1 MCVDVDYQFMI
12 SIHWRERD
20 KEFLRE
26 AVRDEE
32 PAICGTLAACGL
44 LKFFECSLVR
54 AQDYLLQF
62 LISMWSLD
70 LQCFI
75 M

>member
-1 MCVDVDYQFMI
+1 MDVGDQLMMP
-12 SIHWRERD
+12 IHWRERD
-20 KEFLRE
+20 WVCLRE

-32 PAICGTLAACGL
+32 SVVRGTLEACGM